1 MTRSSSEQTQEIRP
15 SKTQYYNVCKGSY
28 SNGTTYIPDASAKL
42 FVACA
47 TETQTH
53 CVCDMGIGNPVRGS
67 VYTVRSE
74 VELPLKFKLRPNS
87 VASNTFR
94 RACRWF

>member
-1 MTRSSSEQTQEIRP
+1 MFAKAVTATARFISPTRLL
-15 SKTQYYNVCKGSY
+15 SY
-28 SNGTTYIPDASAKL
+28 SLHVQRK
-42 FVACA
+42 
-47 TETQTH
+47 TQTH

-87 VASNTFR
+87 DAR
-94 RACRWF
+94 RRF